1 LVGIKAMM
9 TDPIADMLT
18 QIRNG
23 QLARKKAVNMPS
35 SKIKKAIAAVL
46 KEEGYI
52 TDYYV
57 SEESKPILT
66 ITLKFFEGKPVI
78 SELRRVSR
86 PGLRIYKSH
95 ADLPKVVGGLGI
107 AIVSTSQG
115 LMTDHKARASG
126 QGGEILCYVS

>member
-1 LVGIKAMM
+1 MM

-35 SKIKKAIAAVL
+35 SKVKKAIAVVL

-52 TDYYV
+52 TAYSV
-57 SEESKPILT
+57 SEDVKPTLT

-78 SELRRVSR
+78 AELKRISR

-95 ADLPKVVGGLGI
+95 TDLPKIVGGLGI
-107 AIVSTSQG
+107 AIVSTSKG
-115 LMTDHKARASG
+115 LMTDHKARAEG